1 MAVSSP
7 PPPSPPVTT
16 ETLASDDDYTLYSDT
31 GSIYSRS
38 NVSTSSFA
46 SYNVHDK
53 LPALYVSLRN
63 TVVLSTFLLIPSQP
77 PIQSRRQ
84 QGCVRGLDRL
94 FVE

>member
-7 PPPSPPVTT
+7 PPTPPVPK
-16 ETLASDDDYTLYSDT
+16 EALASDDDYTLYSDT

-46 SYNVHDK
+46 SYTVHDE

-63 TVVLSTFLLIPSQP
+63 TVLLLTFLLIPSQP
-77 PIQSRRQ
+77 PFQS
-84 QGCVRGLDRL
+84 
-94 FVE
+94 